1 MPINTL
7 GYCNKVMQVAKE
19 RGFEN
24 EIDFYQLKTIIR
36 LTVGSRSDTL
46 KRYIKELQEF
56 GFIEL
61 RGGTVYQIKTFKID
75 PLGV

>member
-7 GYCNKVMQVAKE
+7 GYCNKVMQAVKE

-36 LTVGSRSDTL
+36 LAVGSRNDTL
-46 KRYIKELQEF
+46 KRYIKELQDF
-56 GFIEL
+56 GFVEL
-61 RGGTVYQIKTFKID
+61 KGGTIYQIKTFRVE
-75 PLGV
+75 PLGA